1 MGLTDRERQII
12 EEMEAALSAEDPKLV
27 ATMARRRPSIALN
40 IAAILLGVALLLS
53 GVIAKLTVLGII
65 GFLVALAGA
74 ATIRIRPKVG
84 GLKLAKGIKAQ
95 GGQGRM
101 QQRWDRRNQE

>member
-27 ATMARRRPSIALN
+27 ATMARRRPRIALN
-40 IAAILLGVALLLS
+40 IAAILLGITLLLS
-53 GVIAKLTVLGII
+53 GVIAKLTALGIV

-74 ATIRIRPKVG
+74 ATIRIRPKVNP
-84 GLKLAKGIKAQ
+84 LKLTKGAKSQ
-95 GGQGRM
+95 GGQSRM

>member
-27 ATMARRRPSIALN
+27 ATMSRRRPSIALN
-40 IAAILLGVALLLS
+40 IFAILLGITLLLS
-53 GVIAKLTVLGII
+53 GVIAKLTILGII

-84 GLKLAKGIKAQ
+84 ALKLAPGSKGQ
-95 GGQGRM
+95 GPGRM
-101 QQRWDRRNQE
+101 QERWDRRNQE

>member
-27 ATMARRRPSIALN
+27 ATMSRRRPSIALN
-40 IAAILLGVALLLS
+40 IVAILLGITLLLS
-53 GVIAKLTVLGII
+53 GVIAKLTALGIV

-74 ATIRIRPKVG
+74 ATIRIRPKVT
-84 GLKLAKGIKAQ
+84 GLNLNPGAKGQ
-95 GGQGRM
+95 GGPGRM

>member
-40 IAAILLGVALLLS
+40 IAAILLGITLLLS
-53 GVIAKLTVLGII
+53 GVIAKLTILGIF

-74 ATIRIRPKVG
+74 ATIRIRPKVAINLPSG
-84 GLKLAKGIKAQ
+84 SKGPK
-95 GGQGRM
+95 GSGRM

>member
-40 IAAILLGVALLLS
+40 IAAILLGVTLLLS

-65 GFLVALAGA
+65 GFLVALVGA

-84 GLKLAKGIKAQ
+84 GLKLAKGIKGQ

>member
-12 EEMEAALSAEDPKLV
+12 EEMEAALTAEDPKLV

-40 IAAILLGVALLLS
+40 IFAILVGITLLLS
-53 GVIAKLTVLGII
+53 GVIAKLTALGIF

-74 ATIRIRPKVG
+74 ATIRIHPQVKLPKAV
-84 GLKLAKGIKAQ
+84 KGQA
-95 GGQGRM
+95 GPGRM